1 MNSSVAGDDA
11 NDVGYYTNTGGQTVG
26 VSDATNNI
34 VSAFRYLS
42 GAVWTGY
49 EADPFG
55 TLQSN
60 ITSGANFSN
69 VIQSG
74 MGDL

>member
-1 MNSSVAGDDA
+1 MNSSVGGTDA
-11 NDVGYYTNTGGQTVG
+11 NDKGYYTNTGGQTVG
-26 VSDATNNI
+26 VSDTVTNT

-55 TLQSN
+55 TIQTN
-60 ITSGANFSN
+60 ITNGANLSN

-74 MGDL
+74 TGDL